1 MFGGYSKISMDR
13 VLAFLAIYL
22 IWGSTYLAIR
32 WAVDSIPPLLMMALR
47 CGAAGAI
54 LAVWGA
60 IVSPASIDR
69 RHWRSAF
76 VAGALLFLFCH
87 GSLAWAEQRVASGE
101 ASLLAA
107 TTPLWMT
114 VIDWRWGAR
123 RRPGWIGVAGLA
135 IGFAGVALLVAPGW
149 RSMPAADR
157 LASTAIVAGALSW
170 AAGSIYG
177 RRAPLPADVRLA
189 TGLQLVAGCVWLLAA
204 SAAAGEWR
212 TLAPPTAAS
221 ITALAYLVVFGS
233 VVAFT
238 AYVWLMRV
246 VPASRV
252 VTHAYINPLVAVGIG
267 AAFAGEGLT
276 AGTVVAALTIV
287 AGVMLAMV
295 DRY

>member
-1 MFGGYSKISMDR
+1 MLEGYVPRMDR
-13 VLAFLAIYL
+13 VRAFLAIYL

-32 WAVDSIPPLLMMALR
+32 WAIDSIPPLLMMALR

-60 IVSPASIDR
+60 IVSPAPIDR

-101 ASLLAA
+101 AALLAA

-123 RRPGWIGVAGLA
+123 RRPGWTGVAGLA

-149 RSMPAADR
+149 RSMPAGDR
-157 LASTAIVAGALSW
+157 LASAAIVTGAFSW

-177 RRAPLPADVRLA
+177 RGAPLPSDVRLA
-189 TGLQLVAGCVWLLAA
+189 TGLQLIAGCVWLVAA

-212 TLAPPTAAS
+212 ALTMPTAAS
-221 ITALAYLVVFGS
+221 MTALAYLIVFGS

-238 AYVWLMRV
+238 AYIWLMRV

-252 VTHAYINPLVAVGIG
+252 VTHAYVNPLVAVGIG

-276 AGTVVAALTIV
+276 TSTIVAALTIV
-287 AGVMLAMV
+287 AGVMLSMV

>member
-1 MFGGYSKISMDR
+1 MFGGYSTTRMDR

-47 CGAAGAI
+47 CGAAGVI

-135 IGFAGVALLVAPGW
+135 IGFAGVAMLVA
-149 RSMPAADR
+149 
-157 LASTAIVAGALSW
+157 
-170 AAGSIYG
+170 
-177 RRAPLPADVRLA
+177 
-189 TGLQLVAGCVWLLAA
+189 
-204 SAAAGEWR
+204 
-212 TLAPPTAAS
+212 
-221 ITALAYLVVFGS
+221 
-233 VVAFT
+233 
-238 AYVWLMRV
+238 
-246 VPASRV
+246 PASRV

-276 AGTVVAALTIV
+276 ASTIVAALTIV
-287 AGVMLAMV
+287 AGVMLALV